1 MPFAEMFVSWILEFW
16 DLSEDIPWLFV
27 PGSQGRYDWC
37 FTQAFKH
44 HFTADGSQKEE
55 EEHVC
60 ASGLC
65 MCGFACLC
73 VQIIFARRSA
83 TLNDLLHR
91 TVDHDPLSP
100 VLELGDLCLQAPQ
113 SSLLFSLTSSS
124 RTIHVYHSHHSG
136 LPFAVYHS
144 HHRVSMPARRP
155 TSRHPARN
163 ACAPC
168 SQAASPR
175 HPA

>member
-1 MPFAEMFVSWILEFW
+1 
-16 DLSEDIPWLFV
+16 
-27 PGSQGRYDWC
+27 
-37 FTQAFKH
+37 
-44 HFTADGSQKEE
+44 
-55 EEHVC
+55 
-60 ASGLC
+60 
-65 MCGFACLC
+65 MCGFGCLC

-83 TLNDLLHR
+83 TLNNLLHR

-124 RTIHVYHSHHSG
+124 RTIHVYHLHHSG
-136 LPFAVYHS
+136 LTFAVYHS

-155 TSRHPARN
+155 TSRHPARS

>member
-60 ASGLC
+60 AS
-65 MCGFACLC
+65 
-73 VQIIFARRSA
+73 R
-83 TLNDLLHR
+83 
-91 TVDHDPLSP
+91 
-100 VLELGDLCLQAPQ
+100 
-113 SSLLFSLTSSS
+113 LFS
-124 RTIHVYHSHHSG
+124 HG
-136 LPFAVYHS
+136 AVQRLIIYS
-144 HHRVSMPARRP
+144 IEL
-155 TSRHPARN
+155 
-163 ACAPC
+163 
-168 SQAASPR
+168 
-175 HPA
+175 